1 MEERYRFE
9 ALESKW
15 QEKWQ
20 KEEAYKVTEDPGKP
34 KYYCL
39 EMFPYPSGNLHMGHV
54 RNYSIGDVVARFK
67 TMRGFNAVSYT
78 HLLEARGILG
88 GLSLSGGILWCV
100 TELCAKAELEEAL
113 SVIEEVLKG

>member
-34 KYYCL
+34 K
-39 EMFPYPSGNLHMGHV
+39 
-54 RNYSIGDVVARFK
+54 
-67 TMRGFNAVSYT
+67 
-78 HLLEARGILG
+78 
-88 GLSLSGGILWCV
+88 
-100 TELCAKAELEEAL
+100 
-113 SVIEEVLKG
+113 